1 MRREASS
8 TRLRTFATAIG
19 CLAVGFATAIGQGTN
34 PQQPV
39 FRAGVDLV
47 PVEVVVVD
55 GTGQA
60 VHGLPQTAFRVMDRR
75 KPQTV
80 SVFEEVTRDPAA
92 LAAAAPSTAHA
103 DVADNRTA
111 ASQRLV
117 ILVIDDL
124 HIDRPRED
132 RTKELA
138 KQVIDRIGAGASMA
152 VLFTTG
158 SHSTE
163 VTEDHAALIDAVNN
177 MKARQAERR
186 PQSSPETAGGQRNSG
201 QAFFQGIQE
210 FKSLSDAARM
220 LAGDDIRRKTFVMI
234 SEGIN
239 KSMTGMFDNAMTP
252 CEAHGPV
259 ATRAGAS
266 PVIPCGSSMALHQ
279 MMEDIRRSNVTMYIL
294 DPRGAVSEQDLAQ
307 ENFPLPAGRTVPDLP
322 TRFANPV
329 RLAQDGINIMAEASG
344 GFAVTNSD
352 DFNDGIQL
360 IADDLNHY
368 YLLGFYPSD
377 PSGTEYRRLD
387 VSIAGHP
394 DWVLRFRKG
403 YVPGG
408 PLPIAA
414 NADPLVSAITPKTDL
429 PLRLVAVPLPSTG
442 AANESRVALILELS
456 GPKGQLLDSEG
467 RIHDDV
473 SFQVLA
479 INMKEKKAVARVGNS
494 AKLVLKP
501 VGDVGATVAY
511 QIPASLKLAPGA
523 YQLRASATSGQVGKA
538 GSVYLTL
545 DVPDFSSAP
554 IAVSGLA
561 IGYADGPHV
570 ALAGTDTTATDLGLP
585 FLPALDRTFPATA
598 SLRVYSEIAR
608 SSLNAPIKAT
618 ASILKAGGQVAV
630 SSSTQIAANEHG
642 RLDTTLSLQGLAPG
656 PYTLS
661 VSATDGKKSASREVA
676 IVIK

>member
-1 MRREASS
+1 MRREARL
-8 TRLRTFATAIG
+8 TRLRTVATAIG
-19 CLAVGFATAIGQGTN
+19 CLGVGLATAIGQGTN

-39 FRAGVDLV
+39 FKGGVDLV

-60 VHGLPQTAFRVMDRR
+60 VHGLTESAFRVLDRR

-92 LAAAAPSTAHA
+92 IAAAAPSKAHA

-132 RTKELA
+132 RAKELA
-138 KQVIDRIGAGASMA
+138 KDVIDRIGAGASMA

-163 VTEDHAALIDAVNN
+163 VTEDHAALLDAVNS

-259 ATRAGAS
+259 ASRAGS
-266 PVIPCGSSMALHQ
+266 SNIIPCGSSMALHQ

-322 TRFANPV
+322 SRFSNPV
-329 RLAQDGINIMAEASG
+329 RLAQDGVNIMAEASG

-352 DFNDGIQL
+352 DFNEGIQM

-394 DWVLRFRKG
+394 DWVLRFRRG
-403 YVPGG
+403 YLPGG
-408 PLPIAA
+408 PPPLAA
-414 NADPLVSAITPKTDL
+414 NSDPLVSAITPKTDL
-429 PLRLVAVPLPSTG
+429 PLRLVAVPLPSNSST
-442 AANESRVALILELS
+442 ESRVAVILELS
-456 GPKGQLLDSEG
+456 GPKGQLVDTEG
-467 RIHDDV
+467 RLHDDV

-501 VGDVGATVAY
+501 VGELGATVAY
-511 QIPASLKLAPGA
+511 QIPASLMLVPGA

-570 ALAGTDTTATDLGLP
+570 TVASTETTPTDLGLP
-585 FLPALDRTFPATA
+585 FVPALDRTFAATD
-598 SLRVYSEIAR
+598 SLRVYCEIAR
-608 SSLNAPIKAT
+608 SSLNTPLKAT
-618 ASILKAGGQVAV
+618 ASILDSGGRPAV
-630 SSSTQIAANEHG
+630 SSGTEIAANQHG
-642 RLDTTLSLQGLAPG
+642 RLDTTLSLRGLSPG
-656 PYTLS
+656 AYTLS